1 MLLSLALIMIIGFG
15 LSGIFTKLRLPGFL
29 GMIITGI
36 ILGPN
41 VMNLISSDIL
51 NISKDLREIALIV
64 ILTRA
69 GLSIDLKDLK
79 RIGRPA
85 ILMSFIPATFELLA
99 VTFIAPP
106 LLHITYIEAAIM
118 GSVLAAVSPAV
129 IVPRMLHLMEGGY
142 GKKNSIPQLI
152 MAGSSIDDIYVIVI
166 FTILLNMYQSGNF
179 NTSALLAIPVSLVT
193 GLIVGIIVGI
203 GAVSLFKLLHIRDT
217 IKVLIIISIAF
228 VFVSL
233 ESILKDIIPF
243 SGLLAVMALGGTIL
257 NQYELLAKRLKGK
270 FSKIWVAAE
279 IILFVLVGAAV
290 NINYIFS
297 AGLMA
302 VLLILSALV
311 FRIVGVN
318 FCLLKTKLNLHERLF
333 CSIAYIPKATV
344 QAAIAAIP
352 LAAGVNAGQTI
363 LAVGVLAILIT
374 APLGAIGIDFTY
386 QRLLNDH

>member
-15 LSGIFTKLRLPGFL
+15 LSGIFTRLRLPGFL

-36 ILGPN
+36 VLGPN
-41 VMNLISSDIL
+41 ILNLISSDIL

-69 GLSIDLKDLK
+69 GLSIDLKDLR

-99 VTFIAPP
+99 VTLIAPS

-179 NTSALLAIPVSLVT
+179 NTSALLAIPVSLVM
-193 GLIVGIIVGI
+193 GLIVGIIIGI
-203 GAVSLFKLLHIRDT
+203 GLVYLFKHLHIRDT
-217 IKVLIIISIAF
+217 IKVLIIISVAF

-233 ESILKDIIPF
+233 ETALKDLIPF

-257 NQYELLAKRLKGK
+257 NQYELLAKRIKGK

-290 NINYIFS
+290 NINYIFE
-297 AGLMA
+297 AGLAA
-302 VLLILSALV
+302 VLLILAALI

-318 FCLLKTKLNLHERLF
+318 LCLLKTKLNHRERLF

-352 LAAGVNAGQTI
+352 LASGVSNGQII

-374 APLGAIGIDFTY
+374 APMGAVGIDMTY
-386 QRLLNDH
+386 QSLLK

>member
-15 LSGIFTKLRLPGFL
+15 LSGIFTRLRLPGFL

-36 ILGPN
+36 VLGPN
-41 VMNLISSDIL
+41 ILNLISSDIL

-99 VTFIAPP
+99 VTLIAPS

-179 NTSALLAIPVSLVT
+179 NTSALLAIPVSLVM
-193 GLIVGIIVGI
+193 GLIVGIIIGI
-203 GAVSLFKLLHIRDT
+203 GLVYLFKHLHIRDT
-217 IKVLIIISIAF
+217 IKVLIIISVAF

-233 ESILKDIIPF
+233 ETALKDLIPF

-257 NQYELLAKRLKGK
+257 NQYELLAKRIKGK

-290 NINYIFS
+290 NINYIFE
-297 AGLMA
+297 AGLAA
-302 VLLILSALV
+302 VLLILAALI

-318 FCLLKTKLNLHERLF
+318 LCLLKTKLNHRERLF

-352 LAAGVNAGQTI
+352 LASGVSNGQII

-374 APLGAIGIDFTY
+374 APLGAVGIDLTY
-386 QRLLNDH
+386 QSLLK

>member
-15 LSGIFTKLRLPGFL
+15 LSGIFTRLRLPGFL

-36 ILGPN
+36 VLGPN
-41 VMNLISSDIL
+41 ILNLISSDIL

-99 VTFIAPP
+99 VTLIAPS

-179 NTSALLAIPVSLVT
+179 NTSALLAIPVSLVM
-193 GLIVGIIVGI
+193 GLIVGIIIGI
-203 GAVSLFKLLHIRDT
+203 GLVYLFKHLHIRDT
-217 IKVLIIISIAF
+217 IKVLIIISVAF

-233 ESILKDIIPF
+233 ETALKDLIPF

-257 NQYELLAKRLKGK
+257 NQYELLAKRIKGK

-290 NINYIFS
+290 NINYIFE
-297 AGLMA
+297 AGLAA
-302 VLLILSALV
+302 VLLILAALV

-318 FCLLKTKLNLHERLF
+318 LCLLKTKLNHRERLF

-352 LAAGVNAGQTI
+352 LASGVSNGQII

-374 APLGAIGIDFTY
+374 APLGAVGIDLTY
-386 QRLLNDH
+386 QSLLK